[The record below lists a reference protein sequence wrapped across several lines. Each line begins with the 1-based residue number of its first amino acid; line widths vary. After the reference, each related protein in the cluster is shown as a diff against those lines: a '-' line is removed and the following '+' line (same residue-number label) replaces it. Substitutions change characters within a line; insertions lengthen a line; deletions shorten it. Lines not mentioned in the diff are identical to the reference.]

1 MRWCFDYFLK
11 KELNNLITSLHLQ
24 INSAQYA
31 RVRWR
36 PIDLCHTQ
44 WAGGRNIL
52 SLLLSARLIFGK
64 LFRSLQSTQIR
75 RMTMNYQVTMAYILR
90 IRSSGSGFRR
100 AKSEI
105 QLPKCSKSG
114 KNWNFKY
121 EVRIIAMTSIRDF
134 ETFWCHDV
142 RLGFCSKLHVS
153 FLSFRISNKFTYK
166 FKWFWP
172 ISRDWGKR
180 TNSNLTWVSRNGS
193 SKSSKV
199 TSAQILELTSYSG

>member
-1 MRWCFDYFLK
+1 MSWREKYTEFIVECSSYFWKTFQEFTEYSNTTDDY
-11 KELNNLITSLHLQ
+11 ELSINNGLH
-24 INSAQYA
+24 
-31 RVRWR
+31 
-36 PIDLCHTQ
+36 
-44 WAGGRNIL
+44 
-52 SLLLSARLIFGK
+52 IFW
-64 LFRSLQSTQIR
+64 L
-75 RMTMNYQVTMAYILR
+75 M

-100 AKSEI
+100 TKSEI

-142 RLGFCSKLHVS
+142 RLCFCSKLHVS